1 MTDLD
6 LRTPDLLPVL
16 SRGKH
21 RNPRSGACFMEL
33 ASFLAGE
40 RWSDHPSCTHPL
52 LAALARSVN
61 DHTSDAGRS
70 RLAPL
75 VPSVIGLRSD
85 DLHVDVRIALRA
97 SRAAL
102 PVVAEERQRV
112 MAVSLLSAERML
124 DGLDGRPVG
133 TLEPAS
139 VEALDSAPLAAQWA
153 RRFSRLTSTRP
164 KGFRKHA
171 APATVAYAVD
181 GIARAA
187 VPDTDAALADLLEA
201 TVAECVE
208 LVGAGRPR
216 VDTEQ
221 WQAACALTVR

>member
-1 MTDLD
+1 MTDAD
-6 LRTPDLLPVL
+6 PRTPDLLPVL

-21 RNPRSGACFMEL
+21 RNPKSGACFMEL
-33 ASFLAGE
+33 ASYLAGE

-61 DHTSDAGRS
+61 DHTTDVNRS

-97 SRAAL
+97 ARTAL

-112 MAVSLLSAERML
+112 MAVSVLAAERML
-124 DGLDGRPVG
+124 DTIDGRPVG
-133 TLEPAS
+133 TLEQAS
-139 VEALDSAPLAAQWA
+139 VDALGTAPLATQWA

-181 GIARAA
+181 GIARA
-187 VPDTDAALADLLEA
+187 VLPDTDTALGDLLEA
-201 TVAECVE
+201 TIAECKE
-208 LVGAGRPR
+208 LVGTRGVR
-216 VDTEQ
+216 VEP
-221 WQAACALTVR
+221 AAWEAVRALTVR